1 MKTRQGQSDTEGRGK
16 VSLLP
21 YFTLRNSLRRREVNG
36 RGKVLNVPYT
46 NVSTK
51 NNDSR
56 AARDKKEFLEKG
68 GKVVCCKGDVE
79 YDKAD

>member
-1 MKTRQGQSDTEGRGK
+1 M
-16 VSLLP
+16 
-21 YFTLRNSLRRREVNG
+21 
-36 RGKVLNVPYT
+36 LNVPYT

-56 AARDKKEFLEKG
+56 AARDRRGFLEKG